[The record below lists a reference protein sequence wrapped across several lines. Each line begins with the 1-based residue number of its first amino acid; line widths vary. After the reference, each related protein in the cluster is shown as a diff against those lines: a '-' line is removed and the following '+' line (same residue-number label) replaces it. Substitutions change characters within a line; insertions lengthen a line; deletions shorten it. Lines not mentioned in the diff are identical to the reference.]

1 MTVGGVTAC
10 KTQEDY
16 ELIKFYQNMHGNI
29 MSPMVAFL
37 TLQVC
42 HVKTGADCAAVNAI
56 AALQP
61 RRLHNMRLIGWLI
74 VRLVSMHPSCLIG
87 VAALGSVT

>member
-42 HVKTGADCAAVNAI
+42 HVKG
-56 AALQP
+56 
-61 RRLHNMRLIGWLI
+61 RI
-74 VRLVSMHPSCLIG
+74 VRQQMQSPRCNPDVCSITCASLADLLS
-87 VAALGSVT
+87 A

>member
-10 KTQEDY
+10 KSQEDY
-16 ELIKFYQNMHGNI
+16 DLIKFYQNMHGNI

-42 HVKTGADCAAVNAI
+42 VVQGQRISSSNTQQTAPK
-56 AALQP
+56 
-61 RRLHNMRLIGWLI
+61 RF
-74 VRLVSMHPSCLIG
+74 SCL
-87 VAALGSVT
+87 VCRQQTVLT